1 MVKTRRTAA
10 RRKGR
15 SVPALVMVLLAAL
28 AALLVG
34 MAVPQAQAAP
44 AVQWTADYWLLLP
57 SSCGFIGG
65 VRPHGS
71 FPLPRARAA
80 WPGRPHQALSIFR
93 PAATRAEEVRL
104 YARDCMGGR
113 AHVHGDGPASP

>member
-34 MAVPQAQAAP
+34 I
-44 AVQWTADYWLLLP
+44 AVQWTAARRLPPP
-57 SSCGFIGG
+57 SSCGFVGDA
-65 VRPHGS
+65 RPHGS
-71 FPLPRARAA
+71 SPLPPVRAT
-80 WPGRPHQALSIFR
+80 WPGGLHQALSIFR